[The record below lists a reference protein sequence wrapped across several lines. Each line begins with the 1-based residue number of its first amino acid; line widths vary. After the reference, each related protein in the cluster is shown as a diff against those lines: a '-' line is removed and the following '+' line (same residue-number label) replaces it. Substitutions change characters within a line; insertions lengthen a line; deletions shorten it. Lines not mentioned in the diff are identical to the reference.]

1 MSDINII
8 IKYHDSSSCHRC
20 YWVDLFLCLVFK
32 LLRAIRSQLQTQ
44 KVHQLKHSV
53 EGMNFD
59 FLAMNLTGFT
69 FYSLYCSY
77 GYFSGNDQQTGRV
90 DLNDVIFSY
99 HALAI
104 TIITVIQAFVFPQG
118 KNKILKITIAGLSLM
133 WVFCIVYS
141 CLSMVGFY

>member
-1 MSDINII
+1 M
-8 IKYHDSSSCHRC
+8 
-20 YWVDLFLCLVFK
+20 DLFCCLVFK
-32 LLRAIRSQLQTQ
+32 LLRTIRPQLQTQ
-44 KVHQLKHSV
+44 KVRQLRYSV

-77 GYFSGNDQQTGRV
+77 GYFSGNDQQTGKV

-104 TIITVIQAFVFPQG
+104 TIITVIQAFVYPQG
-118 KNKILKITIAGLSLM
+118 RNKILKVTIAGLSLM
-133 WVFCIVYS
+133 WIFCIVYS